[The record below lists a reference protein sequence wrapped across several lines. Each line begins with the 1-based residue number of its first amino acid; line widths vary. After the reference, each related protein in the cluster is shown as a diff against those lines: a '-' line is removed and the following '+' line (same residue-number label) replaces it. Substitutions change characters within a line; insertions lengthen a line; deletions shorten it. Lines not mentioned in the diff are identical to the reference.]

1 MHEHMVSAAGI
12 ERQIIGT
19 SNVSVDDAIERGLTA
34 AHIKYGAP
42 TWFNVGNV
50 RGIIHNGRVTHY
62 EVTLELGFDLPE
74 RAHEAGDYFRS
85 ACRGSPLQRMR
96 PSMDVRY

>member
-1 MHEHMVSAAGI
+1 MGSAAGI

-50 RGIIHNGRVTHY
+50 RGIIDNGRVSHY
-62 EVTLELGFDLPE
+62 EVTLELGFDTAEKAP
-74 RAHEAGDYFRS
+74 EAGDYFRS
-85 ACRGSPLQRMR
+85 ACRGKPLHRMR
-96 PSMDVRY
+96 PSLDVRY